1 MSLGDFVKH
10 FSSTVLL
17 NDKVAYTTYY
27 IVDNKYKHM
36 QKTLH
41 YPLDDLG
48 DILCH
53 FIFYFHDI
61 LAVLNKYSSYLPK
74 DIFYFILFYFEIVV
88 SVL

>member
-1 MSLGDFVKH
+1 MTKWH
-10 FSSTVLL
+10 TP
-17 NDKVAYTTYY
+17 ATCY
-27 IVDNKYKHM
+27 ILDNKYKHM
-36 QKTLH
+36 QKTLY

-61 LAVLNKYSSYLPK
+61 LAVLNKYSSYFPD
-74 DIFYFILFYFEIVV
+74 DIIYFILFYFKIVV

>member
-1 MSLGDFVKH
+1 
-10 FSSTVLL
+10 
-17 NDKVAYTTYY
+17 
-27 IVDNKYKHM
+27 M
-36 QKTLH
+36 QRTLY

-74 DIFYFILFYFEIVV
+74 DIFYFILF
-88 SVL
+88 